1 MHRSYL
7 FLLLLLSCYCFSL
20 SAQDIKISPISVNER
35 HSSEI
40 APFFKDSVMLFASNR
55 KSSLFVNYFNDN
67 KEYLYHI
74 YQSRLKPDSTWTKPT
89 PFQPEPDFFIPFNT
103 GSVIYSTD
111 DSLIFVTQNHYDSY
125 KRSKKSSNGNL
136 MGVYM
141 ATKSKRGWSRKT
153 NLSFNSKRDYNTG
166 HPAISDDGRYLIYV
180 SDQKDGHGKMDIYV
194 SEFVNGEW
202 GESQNMGDHI
212 NTSETEVFP
221 YYHPSGKLFFA
232 SDGHGGAGGLDL
244 FYVVQTATG
253 WSDPI
258 AFDSSINTSADEF
271 GCYISEDEQW
281 GFFASNRD
289 DVDNIYRFD
298 RLFPT
303 FDVCTQQVEDNF
315 CFTLEEDGPIEVDTL
330 PYVYNW
336 DFGDGQSAR
345 GGIVIDH
352 CFPGPGTYRI
362 KLDLIDTLINVEM
375 LAVADYEVELE
386 RTQQIFISSKDTVTL
401 GEAIDFD
408 LTKSY
413 FSDFK
418 PEAFYWDMGDGTKL
432 KGETILHIFRTKGKY
447 QIKCGATSADSPQT
461 KLCSFKEIIVID

>member
-7 FLLLLLSCYCFSL
+7 FLLLLLSCYCIPL
-20 SAQDIKISPISVNER
+20 RAQDIKISPIPVNER
-35 HSSEI
+35 QSSEI

-55 KSSLFVNYFNDN
+55 KSSLLVNYFNSDN
-67 KEYLYHI
+67 EHLYHI
-74 YQSRLKPDSTWTKPT
+74 YRSRLKPDSTWTKPT
-89 PFQPEPDFFIPFNT
+89 AFQPEPDFFTRFNT
-103 GSVIYSTD
+103 GSVIYSED
-111 DSLIFVTQNHYDSY
+111 DSLIFVTQNHYDSN
-125 KRSKKSSNGNL
+125 KRAKGSKNGNL
-136 MGVYM
+136 YGVYM
-141 ATKSKRGWSRKT
+141 AKRNNRGWSRKT
-153 NLSFNSKRDYNTG
+153 NLPFNSKRDYNTA
-166 HPAISDDGRYLIYV
+166 HPTISHDGRYLFFA
-180 SDQKDGHGKMDIYV
+180 SDQNDGQGKMDIYV

-202 GESQNMGDHI
+202 GESQNMGDQI

-244 FYVVQTATG
+244 FYVVQTASG

-258 AFDSSINTSADEF
+258 AFDSSINTTADEF
-271 GCYISEDEQW
+271 GCYISADEQW

-289 DVDNIYRFD
+289 DVDNLYRFD

-345 GGIVIDH
+345 GGIIIDH

-362 KLDLIDTLINVEM
+362 KLDLIDTLINIEM
-375 LAVADYEVELE
+375 LSVADYEVELE
-386 RTQQIFISSKDTVTL
+386 RTQQIFISSKDTVSV

-413 FSDFK
+413 FADFK
-418 PEAFYWDMGDGTKL
+418 PETFYWDMGDGTKL

-447 QIKCGATSADSPQT
+447 QIKCGATSANSPQS